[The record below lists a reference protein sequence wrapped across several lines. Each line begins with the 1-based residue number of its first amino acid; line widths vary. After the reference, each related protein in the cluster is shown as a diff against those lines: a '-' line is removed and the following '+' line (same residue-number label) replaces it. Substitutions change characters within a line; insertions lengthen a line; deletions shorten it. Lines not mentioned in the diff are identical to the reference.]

1 MTSIRIVL
9 LAGAL
14 LVASVASAHS
24 LLLESSPADGAT
36 VPAPRDVRLR
46 FNGRVEKRLSRLTLV
61 GERGEAKMLLPDPDG
76 PPDRLAATLP
86 PLGPGRYRLEWHVLS
101 TDGHV
106 VDGGFSFHVRRSDS
120 SAVGGSEGAPAD
132 TPRRELTR

>member
-14 LVASVASAHS
+14 LVASAASAHS
-24 LLLESSPADGAT
+24 LLLESSPAAGAV
-36 VPAPRDVRLR
+36 VPAPSDVRLR

-61 GERGEAKMLLPDPDG
+61 GERGEAKTLLPDRDG

-86 PLGPGRYRLEWHVLS
+86 TLAPGRYRLKWHVLS
-101 TDGHV
+101 ADGHV
-106 VDGGFSFHVRRSDS
+106 VDGSFSFHVRSSDS
-120 SAVGGSEGAPAD
+120 SAVRGSAGGPAD
-132 TPRRELTR
+132 TRRELTR